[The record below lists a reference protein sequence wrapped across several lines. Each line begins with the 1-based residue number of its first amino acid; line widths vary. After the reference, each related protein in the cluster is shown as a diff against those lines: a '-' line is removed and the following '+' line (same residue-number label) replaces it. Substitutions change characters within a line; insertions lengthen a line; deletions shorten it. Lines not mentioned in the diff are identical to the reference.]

1 MNPQKIGTILIV
13 DNNPADLWL
22 LSDVL
27 KNVDLKVRIAID
39 GTEAIEQIQYEPPD
53 LILLDIKMPGID
65 GFKTCQ
71 RLKSNLKT
79 QDIPI
84 IFITVLDD
92 TEYKVK
98 GLSLGA
104 VDYITKP
111 FQEIEVLAR
120 VRVHLQL
127 RFLTQQVIEQSA
139 ALLQANQELQRL
151 AHLDGL
157 TELANRRRFDE
168 YLHDQWQKL
177 QREKA
182 PLSLI
187 LCDVDYFKSYND
199 YYGHQAGD
207 DCLKQLAN
215 ALKNCF
221 KRPTDLVC
229 RYGGEEFAAIL
240 PNIGLEEAIQV
251 ARLIQ
256 LSVQTLNLLHCQS
269 PISKNVTVS
278 LGISSQIP
286 SPDRSVNLLINGADA
301 ALYEAKKLGRD
312 RYCYQFDKTFLTE

>member
-1 MNPQKIGTILIV
+1 MYPQKTGIILIV
-13 DNNPADLWL
+13 DDNPAN
-22 LSDVL
+22 LSVLSKVL
-27 KNVDLKVRIAID
+27 KSSGLKVRVATD
-39 GTEAIEQIQYEPPD
+39 GKSAIEQVQYDPPD
-53 LILLDIKMPGID
+53 LILLDVKMPGID
-65 GFKTCQ
+65 GFQTCQ
-71 RLKSNLKT
+71 CLKSNLNT
-79 QDIPI
+79 QDIPV
-84 IFITVLDD
+84 IFMTALAD

-111 FQEIEVLAR
+111 FQEVEVLAR

-127 RFLTQQVIEQSA
+127 RFLTQQVMEQST
-139 ALLQANQELQRL
+139 ALRQANQELQRL

-168 YLHDQWQKL
+168 YLHDQWQRL

-207 DCLKQLAN
+207 DCLKQVAN

-221 KRPTDLVC
+221 KRPADLVS

-240 PNIGLEEAIQV
+240 PNIGLKEAIRV
-251 ARLIQ
+251 AQLIQ
-256 LSVQTLNLLHCQS
+256 SSVQNLQLVHCQS
-269 PISKNVTVS
+269 SISKNVTVS

-286 SPDRSVNLLINGADA
+286 NPDWSVNLLINGADA
-301 ALYEAKKLGRD
+301 ALYEAKKLGRN
-312 RYCYQFDKTFLTE
+312 RYCYQQEKTYLAG

>member
-1 MNPQKIGTILIV
+1 MYPQKTGIILIV
-13 DNNPADLWL
+13 DDNPAN
-22 LSDVL
+22 LSVLSKVL
-27 KNVDLKVRIAID
+27 KSSGLKVRVATD
-39 GTEAIEQIQYEPPD
+39 GKSAIEQVQYDPPD
-53 LILLDIKMPGID
+53 LILLDVKMPGID
-65 GFKTCQ
+65 GFQTCQ
-71 RLKSNLKT
+71 CLKSNLNT
-79 QDIPI
+79 QDIPV
-84 IFITVLDD
+84 IFMTALAD

-111 FQEIEVLAR
+111 FQEVEVLAR

-127 RFLTQQVIEQSA
+127 RFLTQQVMEQST
-139 ALLQANQELQRL
+139 ALRQANQELQRL

-168 YLHDQWQKL
+168 YLHDQWQRL

-207 DCLKQLAN
+207 DCLKQVAN
-215 ALKNCF
+215 ALKKCL

-240 PNIGLEEAIQV
+240 PNIGLKEAIQV
-251 ARLIQ
+251 VQ
-256 LSVQTLNLLHCQS
+256 LMQSSVQNLNLVHCQS

-286 SPDRSVNLLINGADA
+286 NPDWSVNLLIKATDA
-301 ALYEAKKLGRD
+301 ALYEAKKLGRN
-312 RYCYQFDKTFLTE
+312 RYCYQEEKTYIKF